1 MAGSA
6 LKADVGSVGK
16 LIRGSSVTEPG
27 PFALSDRQVELN
39 ALWARYKCQAY
50 AGRKTD
56 WNGHQNTDNL
66 ETEAIATAG
75 FLPAGFYAAGDS
87 FPLKYRKPSV
97 PYYLT
102 KIVVDR
108 ITGLLFSSGRHPK
121 VTVEGDADTQEW
133 LTGFVEDSRLWAR
146 MVMARTMGGAMGT
159 VAIGLKFVRGKPRIE
174 VHDARWLFPVFSDP
188 EEFELEALEK
198 RYTFPEEV
206 YDEDEGAWKQKWFW
220 YRRVITDT
228 HDTVWARVPVP
239 EDDPQRLP
247 IWAKEDH
254 TEVAHDFGFCPVVW
268 IQNHEV
274 QDSVDGAPDAE
285 GAADLIAAIDCLLS
299 QAQKGTVANCF
310 ARSTPFVTDRGVFT
324 FGDFEPGAE
333 VQVLTHTGARR
344 KATVRSYGV
353 QPLYDVTLQ
362 RGGRGAPVT
371 MRATRG
377 HRWLLGDGTTTDAL
391 QVGDRLQAAPG
402 HFSSFEYELAA
413 ESERAGWRAGFIWGD
428 GASYSAA
435 GSRLRLCGAKTQYAS
450 RFRDGGFS
458 VYAPE
463 TFQGDLFAS
472 HPHVAKA
479 LPDPSTTELA
489 YLRAFARGWLDA
501 DGSKSKKASSRWRC
515 LQVTGEASVAWVE
528 KVFPAVGMYLT
539 AATDMTGSATNYG
552 ARTAKTVRFGLNE
565 NASDHFNSQWRCVDI
580 QDAGVA
586 EEVWCLEV
594 EGDQSF
600 TLPCGVVT
608 RNCDPTVLMATDGD
622 FEEVAKGS
630 DNAIK
635 LEKGGTAQYLE
646 ITGAGPRTA
655 LELAKDFEDRV
666 QKICR
671 VVFDTNLSG
680 PARTAAEVNRNYSS
694 MLENADMLREQYGER
709 GVKRLLQMA
718 VDAGRKLRGPQEV
731 IDADGKKTKVTR
743 AIILSP
749 KVELDEMGNTVPVQ
763 RRLGPG
769 GEIKLVWPDYF
780 DPTNLDIVQAVDAVT
795 RALTAKLITQEQAIE
810 FVAHYFGVEDIT
822 EVLEKGTATH
832 ELEMQKLM
840 GKIALANAQ
849 ARIPGGMVPPPG
861 GPQPGGPANPQPAGA
876 GPAPSAPG
884 APPGA
889 LSPNFGSP

>member
-299 QAQKGTVANCF
+299 QAQKGTVANC
-310 ARSTPFVTDRGVFT
+310 
-324 FGDFEPGAE
+324 
-333 VQVLTHTGARR
+333 
-344 KATVRSYGV
+344 
-353 QPLYDVTLQ
+353 
-362 RGGRGAPVT
+362 
-371 MRATRG
+371 
-377 HRWLLGDGTTTDAL
+377 
-391 QVGDRLQAAPG
+391 
-402 HFSSFEYELAA
+402 
-413 ESERAGWRAGFIWGD
+413 
-428 GASYSAA
+428 
-435 GSRLRLCGAKTQYAS
+435 
-450 RFRDGGFS
+450 
-458 VYAPE
+458 
-463 TFQGDLFAS
+463 
-472 HPHVAKA
+472 
-479 LPDPSTTELA
+479 
-489 YLRAFARGWLDA
+489 
-501 DGSKSKKASSRWRC
+501 
-515 LQVTGEASVAWVE
+515 
-528 KVFPAVGMYLT
+528 
-539 AATDMTGSATNYG
+539 
-552 ARTAKTVRFGLNE
+552 
-565 NASDHFNSQWRCVDI
+565 
-580 QDAGVA
+580 
-586 EEVWCLEV
+586 
-594 EGDQSF
+594 
-600 TLPCGVVT
+600 
-608 RNCDPTVLMATDGD
+608 DPTVLMATDGD

-635 LEKGGTAQYLE
+635 LEKGGTASYLE

-731 IDADGKKTKVTR
+731 IDADGKKTKITR

-749 KVELDEMGNTVPVQ
+749 KVELDETGNTVPVQ

-861 GPQPGGPANPQPAGA
+861 GPQPGGPANPQPVGA
-876 GPAPSAPG
+876 GPAPGAPG